1 MKPVYQA
8 KRGIHIGENVALNKN
23 IILSE
28 FKLNIGIIRR
38 ILFLHFIRLETLKY
52 VKAQLKT
59 LIVAIQVDRV
69 HNTKHFPPIK
79 FLHLRKIKK
88 D

>member
-38 ILFLHFIRLETLKY
+38 IPYLILLDLK
-52 VKAQLKT
+52 L
-59 LIVAIQVDRV
+59 
-69 HNTKHFPPIK
+69 
-79 FLHLRKIKK
+79 
-88 D
+88 